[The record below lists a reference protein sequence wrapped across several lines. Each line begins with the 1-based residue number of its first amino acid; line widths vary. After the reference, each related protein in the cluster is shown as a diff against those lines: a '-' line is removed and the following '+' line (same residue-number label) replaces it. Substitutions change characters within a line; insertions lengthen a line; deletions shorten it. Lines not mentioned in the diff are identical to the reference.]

1 MCAVNIVDGSKPAHT
16 RRVIP
21 AVHMGKCAAQCRLGN
36 AAMNRESLGCTAVF
50 GSELQAVGAGGKTSK
65 TWEIS

>member
-1 MCAVNIVDGSKPAHT
+1 V
-16 RRVIP
+16 
-21 AVHMGKCAAQCRLGN
+21 CAAQCRLGN